1 MGCVFFFFRTKALS
15 AVTYNPLLLPPSY
28 LEVFKFDSDCLYVP
42 TGPKPKNYD
51 LSKSEFK
58 DGIYDLK
65 PDKLTKMK
73 SEQLLTT
80 SLSVKK
86 TADTIQHSYASN
98 NFWDAK
104 IQEIL
109 NETEIIRYKK

>member
-1 MGCVFFFFRTKALS
+1 MGRTKALP

-28 LEVFKFDSDCLYVP
+28 SEAFKFDIDCLYVP
-42 TGPKPKNYD
+42 TGPKPKNYN
-51 LSKSEFK
+51 LSKS

-73 SEQLLTT
+73 FEQLLTT

-86 TADTIQHSYASN
+86 TDTTQHSYAPN
-98 NFWDAK
+98 NLWDAK

-109 NETEIIRYKK
+109 NETE